1 MLNNLSNFIH
11 ELNPK
16 KNIKELSLMLLN
28 IKSKIELHTLSKLKF
43 SKSYLTK
50 LDSNI
55 KALDPLSILE
65 RGYAIVETEDG
76 KIVKNSSHIKAGQKL
91 STRFATGSAN
101 VKVIDKS

>member
-1 MLNNLSNFIH
+1 
-11 ELNPK
+11 
-16 KNIKELSLMLLN
+16 MLLN

-50 LDSNI
+50 LESNI

-65 RGYAIVETEDG
+65 RGYSIVETEDG
-76 KIVKNSSHIKAGQKL
+76 KIVKNSREIKTGQKL
-91 STRFATGSAN
+91 STRFATGSAS

>member
-1 MLNNLSNFIH
+1 MH

-16 KNIKELSLMLLN
+16 KNIKELHLMLLN

-50 LDSNI
+50 LESNI

-65 RGYAIVETEDG
+65 RGYSIVETEDG
-76 KIVKNSSHIKAGQKL
+76 KIVKNSREIKAGQKL
-91 STRFATGSAN
+91 STRFATGSAS